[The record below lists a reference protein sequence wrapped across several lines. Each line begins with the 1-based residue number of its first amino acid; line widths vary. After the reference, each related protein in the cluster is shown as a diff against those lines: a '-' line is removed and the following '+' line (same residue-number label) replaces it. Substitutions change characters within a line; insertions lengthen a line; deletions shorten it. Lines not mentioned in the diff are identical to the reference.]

1 MRKTKSN
8 IWLQIAFVSLIFASC
23 QKSVDTTPAN
33 GNEQA
38 QSNTLSGARIAV
50 EGCLATADT
59 VNGTGNGYTY
69 TNWTPTS
76 KVLGTGPTLQFEG
89 HYNSFIRPLTT
100 SYYIGTINS
109 DSTCFGWDDL
119 IDVIQVKNAIGNVTS
134 APANPYNVVG
144 YRSSTYGLG
153 YDVYNSTVPTVDRT
167 VVIWKDASSTSD
179 SYVSSP
185 ANATEAYVLQVQSI
199 TPGGTFPALTSQ
211 VIYKWHRVL

>member
-8 IWLQIAFVSLIFASC
+8 IWLQIAFASLIFAGC

-33 GNEQA
+33 GNEQT

-50 EGCLATADT
+50 DGCLATTDT

-89 HYNSFIRPLTT
+89 HYNSFIRPLTA
-100 SYYIGTINS
+100 SWYVGVINS
-109 DSTCFGWDDL
+109 DSACSDWDFL
-119 IDVIQVKNAIGNVTS
+119 IDVITVKNATGNVGS

-144 YRSSTYGLG
+144 YRNSTYGLG
-153 YDVYNSTVPTVDRT
+153 YYVYASTVPTVDRT
-167 VVIWKDASSTSD
+167 VVIWKDNSSTSD
-179 SYVSSP
+179 TYVSSP
-185 ANATEAYVLQVQSI
+185 ANASEAYVLQVQSI
-199 TPGGTFPALTSQ
+199 APGGVFPALTSQ